1 MTYGA
6 VAAAVALL
14 AVACT
19 GGGAAD
25 PERTG
30 MSPSSADVSHSS
42 EPDWAV
48 DAFEAAT
55 ITAIGG
61 TSLDTVL
68 AAFGAG
74 GAPVLPSEHLD
85 APWTGGEQPAWAVIA
100 PVGEGVIVVEPIGYV
115 GTNPAVLEAAS
126 QGGTAVMVYWSVN
139 YDTEVEIAVD
149 GEVVAGIFGQP
160 HGIER
165 LPQLTEQIGA
175 PPEDLV
181 EQLRWGIEAQQELT
195 GAWLTSELWAE
206 LEARPTAY
214 SLTPPS
220 SP

>member
-1 MTYGA
+1 
-6 VAAAVALL
+6 
-14 AVACT
+14 
-19 GGGAAD
+19 
-25 PERTG
+25 

-42 EPDWAV
+42 DPDWAV

-74 GAPVLPSEHLD
+74 GAPVLPSEHVD

-100 PVGEGVIVVEPIGYV
+100 PVGEGVIVVEPNGYV
-115 GTNPAVLEAAS
+115 GTDLSVLEQAS

-149 GEVVAGIFGQP
+149 GEVVAGIVGGQP